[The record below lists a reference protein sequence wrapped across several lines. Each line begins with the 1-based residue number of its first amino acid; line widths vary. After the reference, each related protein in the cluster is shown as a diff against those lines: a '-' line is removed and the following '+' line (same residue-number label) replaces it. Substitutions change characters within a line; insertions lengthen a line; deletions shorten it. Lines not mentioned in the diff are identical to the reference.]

1 MSTIRT
7 NIQIMKVL
15 SLLSLTAAQKVNLDI
30 ILDNLNEINTWAS
43 IRRSET
49 LDNDDLPTG
58 IEEFQVCLRETI
70 SHRNFL
76 HKLTF
81 RLIS

>member
-58 IEEFQVCLRETI
+58 IEEFQVSLRETVPI
-70 SHRNFL
+70 S
-76 HKLTF
+76 T
-81 RLIS
+81 

>member
-58 IEEFQVCLRETI
+58 IEEFQVSLRETI
-70 SHRNFL
+70 STRSFL
-76 HKLTF
+76 NKLTF

>member
-1 MSTIRT
+1 
-7 NIQIMKVL
+7 MKVL

-58 IEEFQVCLRETI
+58 IEEFQVITRETG
-70 SHRNFL
+70 RNSNFY
-76 HKLTF
+76 
-81 RLIS
+81 RILIFK